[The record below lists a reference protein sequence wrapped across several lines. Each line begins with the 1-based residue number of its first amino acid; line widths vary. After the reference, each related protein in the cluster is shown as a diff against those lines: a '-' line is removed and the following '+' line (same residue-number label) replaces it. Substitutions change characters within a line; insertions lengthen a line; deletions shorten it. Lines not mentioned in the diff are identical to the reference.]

1 MRLMRPNRKCC
12 CWLLCFLLGI
22 LTARAQPLVTASAE
36 EASGDPATD
45 PDRPAE
51 NGGGVIRTIRPASS
65 TEVWTRPERGSGIDW
80 DGLSRQS
87 SMFLAVQHAFRLAA
101 EPGTRAGMR
110 GPFFRGWMQSVGSL
124 HGWSDGDPFYV
135 NYIGHP
141 MQGAVSGYIWTHND
155 RDYIGAE
162 IGRNSFYWKSRL
174 RATAYSWAYSTMFEI
189 GPFSEASIGKIQSR
203 YPQQGFVDH
212 VVTPV
217 IGLGWM
223 IGEDALDKYV
233 IQRIEEKFENAYLR
247 LLARGVLNPSRS
259 FANMMRFRVPWARDD
274 RPGVFSPVLSS
285 YLADKR
291 AGAIPP
297 RTSPRPELD
306 GPFGISAFELAA
318 TARPV
323 FYGGGTGACIAG
335 GGEGSFRLTPAWQLL
350 ADVSGCMLNGLGPNR
365 SGDTLS
371 YLFGARWSARPAG
384 RVNPYAHLLVGGLKV
399 THEQVDPALRGE
411 LLSTQRL
418 EKRNAHE
425 DHERYA
431 KRWSASGFSMAAGTG
446 MDVRLSPVVALRVA
460 NLEYRRAWLPPVN
473 GRSYNHGVALTMA
486 VVLRTGTW

>member
-1 MRLMRPNRKCC
+1 MPLR
-12 CWLLCFLLGI
+12 G
-22 LTARAQPLVTASAE
+22 QPLSALSAE
-36 EASGDPATD
+36 EETRDPVTD
-45 PDRPAE
+45 PDKPE
-51 NGGGVIRTIRPASS
+51 SHDELIRTVRPSS
-65 TEVWTRPERGSGIDW
+65 GSEIWTRPGQGSGIDW

-87 SMFLAVQHAFRLAA
+87 SMFLAVQHGFRLAT

-162 IGRNSFYWKSRL
+162 IGRNAFYWKSRL

-189 GPFSEASIGKIQSR
+189 GPLSEASIGKIQSR
-203 YPQQGFVDH
+203 YPQQGLVDH

-223 IGEDALDKYV
+223 IGEDALDRFV
-233 IQRIEEKFENAYLR
+233 VQRIEQAVENPYVR

-259 FANMMRFRVPWARDD
+259 FANLMRFKVPWARDD

-318 TARPV
+318 TVRPI
-323 FYGGGTGACIAG
+323 FFGSRTGACIAG
-335 GGEGSFRLTPAWQLL
+335 GGEGSFRLTPAWQLV

-365 SGDTLS
+365 SGDTLH
-371 YLFGARWSARPAG
+371 YLLGARWSARPAG

-399 THEQVDPALRGE
+399 TQEEVDPVLRDE
-411 LLSTQRL
+411 LLRTQRA
-418 EKRNAHE
+418 ERRNAHD
-425 DHERYA
+425 DHQRYA
-431 KRWSASGFSMAAGTG
+431 RRGAANGFSMAAGTG

-460 NLEYRRAWLPPVN
+460 SLEYRKAWLPPVN
-473 GRSYNHGVALTMA
+473 GRSYNHGMALTMA

>member
-1 MRLMRPNRKCC
+1 MTVGFARWRPQGC
-12 CWLLCFLLGI
+12 CWLLCLLFGI
-22 LTARAQPLVTASAE
+22 LCASAQPAPLASE
-36 EASGDPATD
+36 EAGETPLNDPGKELSPGVVRTISPAKRSEIWVR
-45 PDRPAE
+45 PDR
-51 NGGGVIRTIRPASS
+51 GGGV
-65 TEVWTRPERGSGIDW
+65 DW

-87 SMFLAVQHAFRLAA
+87 SLFLAVQHGFRLAT
-101 EPGTRAGMR
+101 EPGTREGLR
-110 GPFFRGWMQSVGSL
+110 GPFFRGWMDSVKSL

-203 YPQQGFVDH
+203 YPQQGLVDH

-233 IQRIEEKFENAYLR
+233 IQRFEEKFANPYLR
-247 LLARGVLNPSRS
+247 LMVRGVLNPSRS
-259 FANMMRFRVPWARDD
+259 FANAMRLKVPWARDD
-274 RPGVFSPVLSS
+274 RPGVFSPLLSS
-285 YLADKR
+285 YVADKR
-291 AGAIPP
+291 AGAIPVRRG
-297 RTSPRPELD
+297 RTPELE
-306 GPFGISAFELAA
+306 GPFGIAAFELAA

-323 FYGGGTGACIAG
+323 FYRGSTGACIAG
-335 GGEGSFRLTPAWQLL
+335 GGEGAFRLTSSWQLV
-350 ADVSGCMLNGLGPNR
+350 ADVSGCMLNGLGPDR
-365 SGDTLS
+365 SGDTLN
-371 YLFGARWSARPAG
+371 YLFGPRWSARPSA
-384 RVNPYAHLLVGGLKV
+384 RWNPYAHVLVGGLKV
-399 THEQVDPALRGE
+399 THEKVDPVLREQLTRTARQEG
-411 LLSTQRL
+411 
-418 EKRNAHE
+418 RNAYE
-425 DHERYA
+425 DHSLYA
-431 KRWSASGFSMAAGTG
+431 QTWTANGFAMAAGTG
-446 MDVRLSPVVALRVA
+446 MDLRLKPAVAVRLA

>member
-1 MRLMRPNRKCC
+1 MAVRLIRSNRKCC
-12 CWLLCFLLGI
+12 CWLFCFLLG
-22 LTARAQPLVTASAE
+22 LVAARAQPFQGASTGE
-36 EASGDPATD
+36 GRDDPTD
-45 PDRPAE
+45 PERTDDTAGVVRTVRPAA
-51 NGGGVIRTIRPASS
+51 RSD
-65 TEVWTRPERGSGIDW
+65 VWTRPERGSGIDW
-80 DGLSRQS
+80 DGLGRQS
-87 SMFLAVQHAFRLAA
+87 SMFLGVQHAFRLAT
-101 EPGTRAGMR
+101 EPGTRQGMR
-110 GPFFRGWMQSVGSL
+110 GPFFRGWMESVGNL

-174 RATAYSWAYSTMFEI
+174 RATAYSWAYSTLFEI
-189 GPFSEASIGKIQSR
+189 GPLSEASIGKIQSR

-233 IQRIEEKFENAYLR
+233 IQRFEEKFENAYLR
-247 LLARGVLNPSRS
+247 LLVRGVLNPSRS

-291 AGAIPP
+291 SGAIPA
-297 RTSPRPELD
+297 RTSPQPELD

-318 TARPV
+318 TARPM
-323 FYGGGTGACIAG
+323 FYRGGTGACVAG
-335 GGEGSFRLTPAWQLL
+335 GGEGAFRLAPSWQLV

-384 RVNPYAHLLVGGLKV
+384 RVNPYAHILVGGLKV
-399 THEQVDPALRGE
+399 THEQVDPVLRDQ
-411 LLSTQRL
+411 LLRTARI
-418 EKRNAHE
+418 EKRNAYE
-425 DHERYA
+425 DHQLYA
-431 KRWSASGFSMAAGTG
+431 RRWSANGFSMAAGTG
-446 MDVRLSPVVALRVA
+446 MDLRLNPVVALRLA
-460 NLEYRRAWLPPVN
+460 NLEYRKAWLPPVN
-473 GRSYNHGVALTMA
+473 GRSYNDGVALTMA